1 MYSWEIYEVI
11 KNNNYNISVEDYIKI
26 LSTSPQIR
34 EVKYNVFEDNFN
46 IYTEDNYNINF
57 KVKKRERRI

>member
-26 LSTSPQIR
+26 LNTSPQIR
-34 EVKYNVFEDNFN
+34 EVKYNPYENNFK
-46 IYTEDNYNINF
+46 IYTEDNLNIKFN
-57 KVKKRERRI
+57 VKKKERR

>member
-1 MYSWEIYEVI
+1 MYSWEIEQLI
-11 KNNNYNISVEDYIKI
+11 KYKNYLIDVEDYIKI
-26 LSTSPQIR
+26 LYTSPQIR

-57 KVKKRERRI
+57 KVKKRERR